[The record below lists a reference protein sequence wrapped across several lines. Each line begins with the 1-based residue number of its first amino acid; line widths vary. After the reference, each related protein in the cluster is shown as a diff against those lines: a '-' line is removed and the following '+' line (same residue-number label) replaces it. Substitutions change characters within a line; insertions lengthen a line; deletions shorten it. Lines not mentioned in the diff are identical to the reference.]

1 MTKQVIQSASPDNLG
16 QLTKIPELTNS
27 DTVQLLVTNSLT
39 ARTYHFL
46 DDGSIVIIAMN
57 RNPIRLIPPSGSQFA
72 WDLRHFLQQ
81 IDAAEAALID
91 AALAST
97 LSQ

>member
-16 QLTKIPELTNS
+16 QLTKVPEPTNS
-27 DTVQLLVTNSLT
+27 DTALSVWNSLT

-72 WDLRHFLQQ
+72 WDLRHFLQR